1 MPERSGIFLFQRRSA
16 MKKADLKRYAYLI
29 TKVGANVQKGQEV
42 TVYANL
48 DQEELANYIVE
59 DCYKLGAKLVS
70 VEWLSDKVTKT
81 QYKRASV
88 KALSEFPLWKE
99 EKQKHINATLPAVIY
114 IESSDPDALKGINQK
129 KVSEVHRNNIAKIKP
144 YRDARENKYQWTIA
158 GAASKPWAKKVF
170 PGVPT
175 SKAVAMLWDAIMKTS
190 RCNEDPIKAW
200 EEHEKDLEKR
210 TSYLNSLNLD
220 YLHYESSNG
229 TNFIVWL
236 NEKALWLAGG
246 ETIRDTGVFFN
257 PNIPTEECFTSPIAG
272 KAEGIVYSS
281 KPLSYNGELIENFSI
296 RFENGKAVEVK
307 AEKGQ
312 DLLEEMIDM
321 DEGACK
327 LGEVALVPYDSPI
340 NNTGILFFNTL
351 YDENAACHLALGIG
365 FNNTIKD
372 FEKYTNEEIKKMGV
386 NDSGIHVDFMIGS
399 KDLDITGYTRDGKK
413 VQIFKN
419 GNWAF

>member
-1 MPERSGIFLFQRRSA
+1 
-16 MKKADLKRYAYLI
+16 MKKADLKRYAHLI
-29 TKVGANVQKGQEV
+29 AKVGANVQKGQDV
-42 TVYANL
+42 TVVANV
-48 DQEELANYIVE
+48 DQELLTNLVVE
-59 DCYKLGAKLVS
+59 ECYKLGAKLVT
-70 VEWLSDKVTKT
+70 VDWQSDVLAKT
-81 QYKRASV
+81 QYKKASV

-99 EKQKHINATLPAVIY
+99 EKQKYINQTLPALIY
-114 IESSDPDALKGINQK
+114 IESSDPDSLKGINQK
-129 KVSEVHRNNIAKIKP
+129 KVAEVHKNLISKIKP

-158 GAASKPWAKKVF
+158 GAASKAWAKKVF

-175 SKAVAMLWDAIMKTS
+175 SKAVAKLWDAIFATS
-190 RCNEDPIKAW
+190 RCNEDPIQAW
-200 EEHEKDLEKR
+200 EEHDADLNKR
-210 TSYLNSLNLD
+210 TAYLNSLNLD
-220 YLHYESSNG
+220 YLHYESKNG
-229 TNFIVWL
+229 TNFKVWL
-236 NEKALWLAGG
+236 NEKAIWLAGG

-312 DLLEEMIDM
+312 NLLEEMIKM

-399 KDLDITGYTRDGKK
+399 KDLDITGYTKDGK
-413 VQIFKN
+413 QIPIFRN

>member
-1 MPERSGIFLFQRRSA
+1 
-16 MKKADLKRYAYLI
+16 MKKADLKRYAHLI
-29 TKVGANVQKGQEV
+29 AKVGANVQKGQDV
-42 TVYANL
+42 TVVANV
-48 DQEELANYIVE
+48 DQELLTNLVVE
-59 DCYKLGAKLVS
+59 ECYKLGAKLVT
-70 VEWLSDKVTKT
+70 VDWQSDVLAKT
-81 QYKRASV
+81 QYKKASV

-99 EKQKHINATLPAVIY
+99 EKQKYINQTLPALIY
-114 IESSDPDALKGINQK
+114 IESSDPDSLKGINQK
-129 KVSEVHRNNIAKIKP
+129 KVAEVHKNLISKIKP

-158 GAASKPWAKKVF
+158 GAASKAWAKKVF

-175 SKAVAMLWDAIMKTS
+175 SKAVAKLWDAIFATS

-200 EEHEKDLEKR
+200 EEHDADLNKR
-210 TSYLNSLNLD
+210 TAYLNSLNLD
-220 YLHYESSNG
+220 YLHYESKNG
-229 TNFIVWL
+229 TNFKVWL
-236 NEKALWLAGG
+236 NEKAIWLAGG

-312 DLLEEMIDM
+312 NLLEEMIKM

-399 KDLDITGYTRDGKK
+399 KDLDITGYTKDGK
-413 VQIFKN
+413 QIPIFRN